1 MQWLPSVVSEM
12 IKEIGHY
19 MCVYM
24 LSRFQLFVTPWTVAY
39 RTPLSMEFSRQEY
52 RSGLP
57 FPTPGNLPD
66 PGTEPA
72 SPALAGKFF
81 TTEPPGK
88 PQYIIYKVLTQYRF
102 IVLSPEAPVC

>member
-1 MQWLPSVVSEM
+1 M
-12 IKEIGHY
+12 G
-19 MCVYM
+19 
-24 LSRFQLFVTPWTVAY
+24 
-39 RTPLSMEFSRQEY
+39 FSSQEY

-81 TTEPPGK
+81 TTETPVK